1 MWHIYFK
8 VGHVF
13 RDDHP
18 YDFGSKGANNV
29 FVKNNNRFVHTWM
42 DEYRGKKTEKL
53 KIEGR
58 RDNEVFKTFT
68 MEQDLKQGQSALVI
82 CLSVSISGTH

>member
-1 MWHIYFK
+1 MNYLNKLAYVK

-18 YDFGSKGANNV
+18 YDFGKKGANNV

-42 DEYRGKKTEKL
+42 DDYQGKK
-53 KIEGR
+53 
-58 RDNEVFKTFT
+58 
-68 MEQDLKQGQSALVI
+68 
-82 CLSVSISGTH
+82 

>member
-1 MWHIYFK
+1 M
-8 VGHVF
+8 F

-42 DEYRGKKTEKL
+42 DEYRGNIKL
-53 KIEGR
+53 KILIILMIEGR
-58 RDNEVFKTFT
+58 RGNIIF
-68 MEQDLKQGQSALVI
+68 
-82 CLSVSISGTH
+82 

>member
-1 MWHIYFK
+1 MNDLNKLAYVK

-18 YDFGSKGANNV
+18 YDFGKKGANNV

-42 DEYRGKKTEKL
+42 DDYQGKK
-53 KIEGR
+53 
-58 RDNEVFKTFT
+58 
-68 MEQDLKQGQSALVI
+68 
-82 CLSVSISGTH
+82 

>member
-1 MWHIYFK
+1 M
-8 VGHVF
+8 F

-42 DEYRGKKTEKL
+42 DEYRGKKTEK
-53 KIEGR
+53 R
-58 RDNEVFKTFT
+58 RDNVILISFKTFT

-82 CLSVSISGTH
+82 CLSVSISGTL

>member
-1 MWHIYFK
+1 MFAGKFQLRSTSSVTTIQ

-29 FVKNNNRFVHTWM
+29 FIKNNNRFVHTWM
-42 DEYRGKKTEKL
+42 DDYKGE
-53 KIEGR
+53 
-58 RDNEVFKTFT
+58 TFT
-68 MEQDLKQGQSALVI
+68 YKFLG
-82 CLSVSISGTH
+82 